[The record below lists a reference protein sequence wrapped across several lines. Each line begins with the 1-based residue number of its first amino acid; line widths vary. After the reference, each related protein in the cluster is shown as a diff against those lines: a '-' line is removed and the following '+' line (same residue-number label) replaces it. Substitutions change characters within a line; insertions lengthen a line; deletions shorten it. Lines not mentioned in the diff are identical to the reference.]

1 METSVPGEPPF
12 APQRVS
18 DTVSKGPTSP
28 EAGGGTVRSKRD
40 RLTLPAVLRCPPA
53 PTAEPLVPFW
63 ALLGSVGPG
72 LPGAAG
78 APPPPPTQWMLAMT
92 SDPKQE
98 VGICETKGQCA

>member
-63 ALLGSVGPG
+63 ALSGSVGPG

-78 APPPPPTQWMLAMT
+78 APPPPQMQWTLAMT